1 MPDYAKYLNPDVLSK
16 ISRLELRARMVV
28 EGFISGM
35 HRSPYHG
42 YSVEFAA
49 HREYVPGDDIRH
61 IDWRVFARGDRLYI
75 KQYEEETNLRAHI
88 LLDCSKSMGYPEHAP
103 PPGPPLLRG
112 GENEAWRAG
121 GENESWPAGGE
132 NEAWPRGGKNESLL
146 EGGTDKL
153 PPLLR
158 GGSRMSKFDYACTV
172 AASLAYLLLN
182 QQDSCGLVLFDHAI
196 RDQVPPASSPA
207 QVSSIIE
214 LIERQRPDRTTDMK
228 MLPAQLADQLRQRG
242 LIILISDLLADADE
256 IVGGLQQLRHGRQD
270 LIVLQ
275 VLDHDE
281 LTFPFEHNTLFEG
294 LEDPGIQLLTDPQ
307 SLRAAYLRVVRDF
320 VSRIRASCVNNRIDY
335 RLLSTT
341 DPLDG
346 ALTAFLAGRMRQTGR

>member
-1 MPDYAKYLNPDVLSK
+1 MPDYAKYLNPEVLAK

-61 IDWRVFARGDRLYI
+61 IDWRLFARGDRLYI

-88 LLDCSKSMGYPEHAP
+88 LLDCSKSMAYPEHATP
-103 PPGPPLLRG
+103 PSPPLLRG
-112 GENEAWRAG
+112 GTNE
-121 GENESWPAGGE
+121 PL
-132 NEAWPRGGKNESLL
+132 PRGGW
-146 EGGTDKL
+146 GGL
-153 PPLLR
+153 
-158 GGSRMSKFDYACTV
+158 RMSKFDYACTV
-172 AASLAYLLLN
+172 AASLVYLLLN

-196 RDQVPPASSPA
+196 RDQVPPASNPA

-214 LIERQRPDRTTDMK
+214 LIERQRPDHTTDMK
-228 MLPAQLADQLRQRG
+228 MLPAQLADQLHQRG
-242 LIILISDLLADADE
+242 LIILVSDLLADADE

-294 LEDPGIQLLTDPQ
+294 LEDPEVQLLTDPQ
-307 SLRAAYLRVVRDF
+307 SLRAAYLRVVGDF

-335 RLLSTT
+335 RLLSTR
-341 DPLDG
+341 DPLDA
-346 ALTAFLAGRMRQTGR
+346 ALTTFLAARMHQTRR